1 MTFEQAKDQVAV
13 KYGYKSWEKL
23 GFYELDESTQNWL
36 TKEAAELYA
45 KSKWDEACDAM
56 EDAIVDNLG
65 EEVRAARNTKRPEFK
80 P

>member
-13 KYGYKSWEKL
+13 KYTNQSL
-23 GFYELDESTQNWL
+23 NWDNIWSMYGRQI

-45 KSKWDEACDAM
+45 KSKWDEAC
-56 EDAIVDNLG
+56 
-65 EEVRAARNTKRPEFK
+65 EEQRKMTTLQFYEYLEKDLKPEFK